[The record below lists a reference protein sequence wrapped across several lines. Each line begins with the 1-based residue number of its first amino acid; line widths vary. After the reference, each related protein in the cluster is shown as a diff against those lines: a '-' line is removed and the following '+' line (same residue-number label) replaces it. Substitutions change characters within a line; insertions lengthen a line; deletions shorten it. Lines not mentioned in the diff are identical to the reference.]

1 MRKKSKLKYLIMGII
16 AINVSYLFINQQIT
30 MHRIKARI
38 KDTTVEAQKLKS
50 ENEKLQDEIKVS
62 QSDKYSEKLAREKLG
77 LIKQGEVPV
86 INGTNNK

>member
-1 MRKKSKLKYLIMGII
+1 MGII